1 MKNTARYLLAISL
14 LLYWSSLFADG
25 VITNGAKMKVKPGTH
40 LIEKNSIHIE
50 NNGQLIV
57 EGMLTV
63 DNFLNNNAVFDGIQ
77 VKSTAENTGS
87 IIYKNGTPKA
97 KIERFM
103 KSARPHYIGS
113 PVDGETAGA
122 LDLGTPPTNLY
133 EFIDGSGLNI
143 INDITTELI
152 NGKGY
157 YYSINPTAN
166 GGITPVFEG
175 TLTANDLLLDQNSNP
190 ALVFNSRGTNM
201 LANPFSSAIDWDDE
215 SIETTNMEASVW
227 VYDANTRKIKFR
239 NNSGYGTLKD
249 GIIPMGQGFYI
260 KTQSEEA
267 TLTIP
272 AQARRHE
279 QQALYKSSDEINNEL
294 SFVSFELVKDSIA
307 DDFWVGYQ
315 WNSTDGF
322 DNGIDISKMF
332 TFEEEP
338 QIFSSH
344 NSEDF
349 TIDLIEEPGFNSK
362 QVPLFVRV
370 SSSGT
375 HQLNLIEYQGFLEV
389 SVQLEDLITGE
400 FIEVIDMDSY
410 EFEADVGDE
419 ELRFILH
426 FNPIIA
432 TGTDEFS
439 SRDSQ
444 VNIYS
449 YGDQI
454 YIKSFGKYIKQS
466 KVVYIYSLNGK
477 LLEIFDLKASNI
489 SSITQNKVSA
499 IFIVKAN
506 FNDNSF
512 SKKII
517 NIK

>member
-1 MKNTARYLLAISL
+1 MKNTARYLLAMSL
-14 LLYWSSLFADG
+14 LLFWSALSADG
-25 VITNGAKMKVKPGTH
+25 VIKNGAKMKVKPGTY
-40 LIEKNSIHIE
+40 IIDKSSIHIE

-63 DNFLNNNAVFDGIQ
+63 DHFLYNNATFDGLQIR
-77 VKSTAENTGS
+77 SSAENTGS

-113 PVDGETAGA
+113 PVVGETAEA
-122 LDLGTPPTNLY
+122 LDLGTPPTYLY

-143 INDITTELI
+143 INDNATELI

-157 YYSINPTAN
+157 YYRINPSAN
-166 GGITPVFEG
+166 GGVTPVFEG

-190 ALVFNSRGTNM
+190 ALVYNSRGTNM
-201 LANPFSSAIDWDDE
+201 LANPFSCAIDWDDE

-279 QQALYKSSDEINNEL
+279 QQAFYKSSDEINEEL
-294 SFVSFELVKDSIA
+294 NYVSLELVKDSIA

-315 WNSTDGF
+315 WNSSDGF

-344 NSEDF
+344 NNEDF
-349 TIDLIEEPGFNSK
+349 TIDLIEEPGFDNK
-362 QVPLFVRV
+362 QVPVFVRV
-370 SSSGT
+370 GTNGT

-389 SVQLEDLITGE
+389 SVQLEDLVTGE
-400 FIEVIDMDSY
+400 FIEVIDMNSY
-410 EFEADVGDE
+410 EFEANIGDE

-426 FNPIIA
+426 FNPILP
-432 TGTDEFS
+432 TGSNLLSE
-439 SRDSQ
+439 REHK

-449 YGDQI
+449 FGEQI
-454 YIKSFGKYIKQS
+454 YIRSNGDYAKQS
-466 KVVYIYSLNGK
+466 KNIHFYDLNGK
-477 LLEIFDLKASNI
+477 LLAEIPLSAGHL
-489 SSITQNKVSA
+489 SSIKNDFKRKM
-499 IFIVKAN
+499 IIVKAN
-506 FNDNSF
+506 FKTDSF
-512 SKKII
+512 TEKVIF
-517 NIK
+517 IK